1 MIDLVQSK
9 VAFSF
14 CHVLDFQMIPR
25 FKAIH
30 AQKLYRP
37 DVGCKTHV

>member
-1 MIDLVQSK
+1 M
-9 VAFSF
+9 AFSF

-30 AQKLYRP
+30 AQKLYHL
-37 DVGCKTHV
+37 DVRTQDSCLNL